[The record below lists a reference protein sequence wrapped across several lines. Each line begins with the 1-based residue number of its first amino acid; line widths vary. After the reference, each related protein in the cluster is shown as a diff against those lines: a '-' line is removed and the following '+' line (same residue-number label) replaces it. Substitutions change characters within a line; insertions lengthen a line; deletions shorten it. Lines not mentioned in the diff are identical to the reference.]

1 MKPGYFEQAHQDER
15 RRAEW
20 KSLDE
25 ALMQRT
31 GIVSHEGTSLRITL
45 GHLLIQ
51 AGSKLAGER
60 AQAAGR
66 EQTSRKR

>member
-15 RRAEW
+15 RCAEW

-25 ALMQRT
+25 ALIQRT
-31 GIVSHEGTSLRITL
+31 GSVAREVASLRFTL

-51 AGSKLAGER
+51 AGSKLA
-60 AQAAGR
+60 
-66 EQTSRKR
+66 

>member
-25 ALMQRT
+25 ALIERT
-31 GIVSHEGTSLRITL
+31 GSVAREGASLRITL

-51 AGSKLAGER
+51 AGSKLAGEQ
-60 AQAAGR
+60 AQAEGR
-66 EQTSRKR
+66 GQARNKQ

>member
-1 MKPGYFEQAHQDER
+1 MKPGYFEQTHQDER

-31 GIVSHEGTSLRITL
+31 STVAREGASLRITL

-51 AGSKLAGER
+51 AGSRLAGER
-60 AQAAGR
+60 TRAEGRAQTR
-66 EQTSRKR
+66 RKR